1 MSRGDFRV
9 RVDAPRPASA
19 WAMVTLASATL
30 WITQQIDWWALGA
43 QTIAIVFSLAHRTQP
58 RAWQRSPIALNLG
71 MFGIVGGTI
80 VVALRGEPST
90 IALAHFAAL
99 TQGLQLIDS
108 RPRRTEFL
116 LVALALFQVVLASNL
131 TDSVF
136 FTPLLIA
143 FTLAT
148 VWTLL
153 VHTLH
158 SEAIEAGVDRDLP
171 SALTPGLVRT
181 TIVATGLSV
190 VLALILF
197 VTLPRLRSSVVTGSQ
212 FGPSLATAGF
222 SETVAFGELGRIRQD
237 PSIVLRV
244 ETLEGE
250 VPSLTNAYWR
260 GLAFDRF
267 DGKSW
272 SITPPNRSL
281 VPGSAE
287 SGVTLSHTPEDY
299 DLVQR
304 VVREPVAAGVLFS
317 VGDVRGLQGSIR
329 RLERDSSGGFY
340 ASGQAEERV
349 RYVARTRARGWD
361 DRDLQSDHS
370 ALPKRDGARY
380 LQLPPMEPA
389 IATLA
394 RDIIKSR
401 DGDAERIRAIE
412 THLLTQGRY
421 TDIPPAS
428 DPADPRSPVEQFL
441 LGDMAGHCEYFASAM
456 VVLAREVGIPARLV
470 NGFAGGQENRIGG
483 FLELTRSDAHAWVE
497 VHYAEAGWVRYD
509 PTPPDL
515 RARAEPA
522 AGLSEQMREL
532 ASALE
537 LWWFQRVVGFDRSDQ
552 IEAMKKAWLAWK
564 GDEGRTHSERPRLGS
579 ARLEIDAR
587 TPWREGLL
595 LALCGLTLL
604 GVGAYLLRARA
615 RALRL
620 PLHYS
625 KALRLLARHG
635 FERSPSTT
643 ARDFAASLDSVL
655 PAPCSGAF
663 ARLTEDYLA
672 NRFGAAVERDGS
684 GALAQLQEGLGSAP
698 RSPRGSASP
707 RQAA

>member
-1 MSRGDFRV
+1 
-9 RVDAPRPASA
+9 
-19 WAMVTLASATL
+19 MVTLASATL
-30 WITQQIDWWALGA
+30 WITEQLQWWALIA
-43 QTIAIVFSLAHRTQP
+43 QSIAIVLSLARRAQP
-58 RAWQRSPIALNLG
+58 SAWQRSPITLNAG

-80 VVALRGEPST
+80 LVALRGEPST

-99 TQGLQLIDS
+99 TQGLQLIDA

-143 FTLAT
+143 FTFAT
-148 VWTLL
+148 IWTLI

-158 SEAIEAGVDRDLP
+158 SEAIEAEVDRELP

-181 TIVATGLSV
+181 TVIASGLSV
-190 VLALILF
+190 LLALVLF

-212 FGPSLATAGF
+212 IAPSLATAGF

-237 PSIVLRV
+237 PTVVLRV

-250 VPSLTNAYWR
+250 APSLASAYWR

-267 DGKSW
+267 DGESW
-272 SITPPNRSL
+272 SITPPERTL

-287 SGVTLSHTPEDY
+287 GGVSLSHTPKDY

-349 RYVARTRARGWD
+349 RYVARTRARSWD
-361 DRDLQSDHS
+361 DRDLRDDRS
-370 ALPKRDGARY
+370 ALPRREGARY
-380 LQLPPMEPA
+380 LQLPPIEPG
-389 IATLA
+389 IEDLA
-394 RDIIKSR
+394 RGIVEKAES
-401 DGDAERIRAIE
+401 DADRARAIE
-412 THLLTQGRY
+412 AHLLTQGRY
-421 TDIPPAS
+421 TDVPPAP
-428 DPADPRSPVEQFL
+428 DPTDPRSPVEQFL

-470 NGFAGGQENRIGG
+470 NGFAGGQENSIGG
-483 FLELTRSDAHAWVE
+483 FIELTRSDAHAWVE
-497 VHYAEAGWVRYD
+497 VHYEEAGWVRYD

-522 AGLSEQMREL
+522 MSLSEQMREL
-532 ASALE
+532 ASAVE

-552 IEAMKKAWLAWK
+552 IDALKKAWFAWR
-564 GDEGRTHSERPRLGS
+564 GDEGR
-579 ARLEIDAR
+579 AR
-587 TPWREGLL
+587 TERRRQGNALELDGRDPWREAFLLSLCGLL
-595 LALCGLTLL
+595 LLGL
-604 GVGAYLLRARA
+604 GAYLLRARQ
-615 RALRL
+615 RGPGL
-620 PLHYS
+620 PEHYAG
-625 KALRLLARHG
+625 ALRLLARHG
-635 FERSPSTT
+635 FERGPSTT
-643 ARDFAASLDSVL
+643 ARDFAKSLGSDL
-655 PAPCSGAF
+655 PAPCVRAF
-663 ARLTEDYLA
+663 AGLTEDYLA
-672 NRFGAAVERDGS
+672 HRFGAAAPGDGS
-684 GALAQLQEGLGSAP
+684 EALAQLRDGLRSMP
-698 RSPRGSASP
+698 RAARGSAGF
-707 RQAA
+707 RRAA